1 MFFMGNKGVHMKKF
15 IKIVF
20 ILVFFM
26 IITGCCQDG
35 ISPNEIFDTYVNHW
49 NAEEFDKMYAMLSA
63 ESTETYPTEEFVD
76 RYQKIYDDLGIS
88 DLNITYGELNKEEVK
103 KAFDK
108 GSTTIPLKVNMER
121 DRKSTRLNSSHVAS
135 SYAVFCLKK

>member
-1 MFFMGNKGVHMKKF
+1 MFFMN
-15 IKIVF
+15 
-20 ILVFFM
+20 
-26 IITGCCQDG
+26 ITGCSQDR

-88 DLNITYGELNKEEVK
+88 DLNITNGELNIEEVK

-108 GSTTIPLKVNMER
+108 GSTTIPLKGNMESR
-121 DRKSTRLNSSHVAS
+121 AGQKEFNYDSTIVVNVN
-135 SYAVFCLKK
+135 KTE